1 AGAAGGALDHDAGAG
16 GHQGGGAAVRV
27 AGEDER
33 GGAGEA
39 LGDDVVVHGDD
50 VGAFDLGAVLAAV
63 PLHRGGVEL
72 DVGGLVGGEAGV
84 AEAVDVEACD
94 VAHLVVEDDRV
105 LLRGDGLLGGL
116 GVVVSPYED
125 IGDTQGPDLLDELV
139 LRLGAV

>member
-1 AGAAGGALDHDAGAG
+1 MSSQAWRRWVFLSKYRTEAWTGVGSSCSRARRPAPPVEPWTMTRVPVGIRVVAGRVP
-16 GHQGGGAAVRV
+16 GGG
-27 AGEDER
+27 GR

-39 LGDDVVVHGDD
+39 LGEAVAVHGDD

-105 LLRGDGLLGGL
+105 
-116 GVVVSPYED
+116 
-125 IGDTQGPDLLDELV
+125 
-139 LRLGAV
+139 